1 MRAQQVNKLY
11 SKLTPHEQ
19 AALAFEAAAQ
29 TKGEECDLIINSVE
43 QRTYDAP
50 HIDYQTRMQGLM
62 QFSLSYGIFF
72 WKRLCQI
79 GSAPAL
85 EADGVHVDVQPI
97 MDDFASM
104 NVAFENICDKLKVD
118 PVVVRKFA
126 ECGCYQP
133 LSDAEV
139 KDHLVEKYTDL
150 FTKISY
156 LDK

>member
-29 TKGEECDLIINSVE
+29 SKGDEFNLIDNSVE

-50 HIDYQTRMQGLM
+50 HIDYQTRMEGLLH
-62 QFSLSYGIFF
+62 FSLSYGIFF

-85 EADGVHVDVQPI
+85 EDDGVNIDVQPI

-118 PVVVRKFA
+118 PSVVRKFA
-126 ECGCYQP
+126 ECGSYQP

-139 KDHLVEKYTDL
+139 KDHLVEQYTDL
-150 FTKISY
+150 FTILSH